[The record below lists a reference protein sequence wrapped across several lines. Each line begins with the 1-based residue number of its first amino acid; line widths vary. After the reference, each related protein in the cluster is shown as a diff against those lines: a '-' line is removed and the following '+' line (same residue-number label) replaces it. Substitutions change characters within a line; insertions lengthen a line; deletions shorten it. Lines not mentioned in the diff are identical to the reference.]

1 MESLAGVALVYAVFL
16 GGMMSPGPDFLVVL
30 RNSLGFSARTGIYTA
45 AGIAAGLVIH
55 IGYCVA
61 GIGLLISQSILL
73 FNLIKWLG
81 AAYLIYMGVR
91 ALRSP
96 GVALATTTDAPK
108 DGKTAGQAFANGFV
122 VNLFNPKATMFF
134 LALFS
139 QMIDPATPIA
149 IQIAF
154 GAGCVAT
161 AFVWFSLVA
170 AVMGIGRVRQAYARA
185 SKWTDRIFGAFF
197 IGLGA
202 KLALARAG

>member
-1 MESLAGVALVYAVFL
+1 MESWAGIALVYTVFL
-16 GGMMSPGPDFLVVL
+16 GAMMSPGPDFLIVL
-30 RNSLGFSARTGIYTA
+30 RNSLGFSARAGIYTA

-55 IGYCVA
+55 VGYCVA

-96 GVALATTTDAPK
+96 GVALADTADASGA
-108 DGKTAGQAFANGFV
+108 GKTARQAFANGFV

-139 QMIDPATPIA
+139 QMIDPATPVA
-149 IQIAF
+149 VQAAF
-154 GAGCVAT
+154 GAGCIAT
-161 AFVWFSLVA
+161 AFVWFSAVA
-170 AVMGIGRVRQAYARA
+170 MVMGIGRVRQGYARA
-185 SKWTDRIFGAFF
+185 SRWIDRIFGAFF

-202 KLALARAG
+202 KLALARAV